1 MVNKEHSQV
10 KDSNLLTN
18 SSIFLNHDFT
28 IVLSSRYPL
37 QPSTQKD
44 ARNRT
49 DLVGINLFDLS
60 VNKVINQFMAFL
72 GLCI

>member
-1 MVNKEHSQV
+1 MNLVTKLSESQSVITKKEMI
-10 KDSNLLTN
+10 N
-18 SSIFLNHDFT
+18 I
-28 IVLSSRYPL
+28 
-37 QPSTQKD
+37 
-44 ARNRT
+44 